1 MIAIDALW
9 PALLEC
15 RRSLR
20 AAEDL
25 SDGAWVFSRDAAGVW
40 RFQWEPATQGWYLT
54 HDTLRCDLRTPLP
67 EPVSEALGM
76 SSVYLQL
83 LLDQHAVLRDRV
95 RSHVTVSFAQ
105 TLDGYIATTAGLSKW
120 IGNHSNLVHAHRLR
134 ALHDAILVGATTAR
148 IDRPMLSVR
157 HVDGDD
163 PQRVIISRDRS
174 LPLGDLVMQCT
185 RSTLVLMPESLCAKA
200 QSANAT
206 LRLCPVETSCADA
219 MLSPDRVLATL
230 RQRSIHSLMIE
241 GGGTTISGF
250 YAAGLVDNLQVH
262 VAPMWFGDGVR
273 PIQVPTQTAVGSNP
287 DFETTTYGLDS
298 QVLLSMRRRSRC
310 DDSL

>member
-9 PALLEC
+9 PALLDC
-15 RRSLR
+15 RRHLR
-20 AAEDL
+20 SAEDA
-25 SDGAWVFSRDAAGVW
+25 SFGAWTFVRSEAGAW
-40 RFQWEPATQGWYLT
+40 RFLPESLPQEWNLDDNA
-54 HDTLRCDLRTPLP
+54 LRCSLSAPLP
-67 EPVSEALGM
+67 KAISEPLGM

-83 LLDQHAVLRDRV
+83 LLDQHAALRDRV

-105 TLDGYIATTAGLSKW
+105 TLDGYIATTEGLSKW

-174 LPLGDLVMQCT
+174 LPLEDLARHCQ
-185 RSTLVLMPESLCAKA
+185 RSTLVLVPESLCPTTPIT
-200 QSANAT
+200 NET
-206 LRLCPVETSCADA
+206 LRLCPVATSRPDA
-219 MLSPDRVLATL
+219 MLSPDSILGAL

-250 YAAGLVDNLQVH
+250 YGAGLVDNLQVH

-273 PIQVPTQTAVGSNP
+273 PIQVPAQTAVGSP
-287 DFETTTYGLDS
+287 DFDTTTYGLES

-310 DDSL
+310 DESL